1 MAWLEL
7 AQCKIWSWDL
17 KIRKKLKNKDLNF
30 YGGNI
35 LFYGSERL
43 NFCSNFDSKNLLP
56 PNG

>member
-30 YGGNI
+30 Y
-35 LFYGSERL
+35 
-43 NFCSNFDSKNLLP
+43 
-56 PNG
+56 